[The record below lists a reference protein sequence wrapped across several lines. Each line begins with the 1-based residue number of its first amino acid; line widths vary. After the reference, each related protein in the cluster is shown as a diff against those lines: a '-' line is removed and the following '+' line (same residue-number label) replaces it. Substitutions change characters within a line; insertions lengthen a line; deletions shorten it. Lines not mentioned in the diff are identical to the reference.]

1 MKKWLFLLLLFPLTC
16 VAQTYQYLGV
26 EDGLSNRRVYY
37 IQKDNVVYVTDI
49 NAVLLI
55 TEADHN
61 ILEKFLLNF
70 TLISGF

>member
-37 IQKDNVVYVTDI
+37 IQKDNVGYMW
-49 NAVLLI
+49 
-55 TEADHN
+55 
-61 ILEKFLLNF
+61 FL
-70 TLISGF
+70 TH